1 MVPRQQLKQNARAQL
16 GGGIFTSAWI
26 VALFVCFVADLILSI
41 ASVPGVISNMSSSI
55 DSMQSAINGAEAAP
69 ASLHFTFSTGIGSIA
84 AVLLSGPIGYGLN
97 KMFLKQARDGQ
108 PMVFTDLFKG
118 FTEDLGTNVLIGLM
132 TSIFTFLWALLFIVP
147 GIVKGLAYSLSLYL
161 KADHP
166 EYDWKTCIN
175 ESQRLM
181 RGHKGELFVLYLSF
195 IGWYIVGALCL
206 GVGVLWV
213 RPYVEATKA
222 HFYWSL
228 AAADAA
234 AQPAPFAEPEPQWS
248 MDENV

>member
-1 MVPRQQLKQNARAQL
+1 MVSRKQLKQNARAQL
-16 GGGIFTSAWI
+16 GNGIFTSAWMT
-26 VALFVCFVADLILSI
+26 ALFVCFVVDLIFSI
-41 ASVPGVISNMSSSI
+41 ITLPGSVSSI
-55 DSMQSAINGAEAAP
+55 SDTISGMQSTLEGVDAAP
-69 ASLHFTFSTGIGSIA
+69 VSVRVSLFSGVGSIA
-84 AVLLSGPIGYGLN
+84 MLLLSGPIGYGLR
-97 KMFLKQARDGQ
+97 KLFLKQARDGQ

-132 TSIFTFLWALLFIVP
+132 TGIFTFLWSLLFLIP
-147 GIVKGLAYSLSLYL
+147 GIVKSLAYSQALYI

-181 RGHKGELFVLYLSF
+181 KGHKGEYFVLGLSF

-213 RPYVEATKA
+213 EPYAEATKA

-234 AQPAPFAEPEPQWS
+234 AQPAPFAAPEAQWG